1 MNTLTYL
8 ALGIAYTL
16 LVGLWWHEFIRRIQ
30 AEVALMDERTMRKG
44 DLRRFKDRLREK
56 GVDKTR
62 ADSATPP
69 RQKGT

>member
-44 DLRRFKDRLREK
+44 DLRRFKDRLRER
-56 GVDKTR
+56 GIDN
-62 ADSATPP
+62 A
-69 RQKGT
+69 